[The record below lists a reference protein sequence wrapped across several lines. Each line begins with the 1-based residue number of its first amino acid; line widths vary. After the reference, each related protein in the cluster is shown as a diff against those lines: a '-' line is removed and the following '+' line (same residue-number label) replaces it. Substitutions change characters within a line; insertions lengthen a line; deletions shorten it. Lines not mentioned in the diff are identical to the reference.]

1 METRERVRIKETI
14 EEIISEEE
22 PITPEEYDVILFND
36 AITPVPVVILV
47 LIDVFGLRGDHA
59 MNIIFT
65 AETNGE
71 AVVGTYPFSTANE
84 KVVKA
89 RNLSKSI
96 GFDLKFEI
104 NEK

>member
-36 AITPVPVVILV
+36 AVTPVPVVILV

-59 MNIIFT
+59 MNVIFT
-65 AETNGE
+65 SETNGE